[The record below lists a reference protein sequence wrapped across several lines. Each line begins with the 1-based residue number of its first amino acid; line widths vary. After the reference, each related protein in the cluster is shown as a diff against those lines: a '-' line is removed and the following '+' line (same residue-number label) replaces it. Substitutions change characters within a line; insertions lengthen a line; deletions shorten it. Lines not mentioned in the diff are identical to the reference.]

1 MTKIGKITLIK
12 ETQTTDTIGQL
23 VTTESTTDVIAE
35 VKSVSQSEY
44 MSGRQDGLSP
54 AYVFHVSAFAY
65 TGQTIVSYNGERFSV
80 YRTYETDENEI
91 ELYCEREVGSTGEG
105 SEEP

>member
-1 MTKIGKITLIK
+1 
-12 ETQTTDTIGQL
+12 
-23 VTTESTTDVIAE
+23 
-35 VKSVSQSEY
+35 